1 MAGQIGQERSNQIV
15 RHLKKVTIAS
25 QEIQPGEFKEIKINI
40 ARLPS
45 HTLID
50 TPIYVSR
57 ALQDGPVL
65 ALIAGMH
72 GDELNGMEIV
82 RRILDLG
89 LHKVKRGTVVCMPVI
104 NVYGFL
110 NYSREVPDG
119 KDVNRSFPGRK
130 TGSLASRVAYY
141 LMHEVIP
148 FIDCGIDFH
157 TGGAMRAN
165 YPQVRAVLRDDGNL
179 ELANAF
185 SAPFTIDMPFR
196 PNSLRKEAA
205 RKGKKIIVYEGG
217 ESLRFDPQAIEAG
230 VAGTLRLMK
239 FLNMIDS
246 APEPSQENRIIWNT
260 SWVRAKHAGLF
271 QPNIQGG
278 QLVHRGEWLGSITD
292 PFGEFK
298 EEVRATQTG
307 YVVGL
312 NNGPVINAGDALI
325 HLGMDNFCRLD
336 NNRES

>member
-1 MAGQIGQERSNQIV
+1 MKQI
-15 RHLKKVTIAS
+15 TIGN
-25 QEIQPGEFKEIKINI
+25 QEIHPGEFREININI

-50 TPIYVSR
+50 TPIYISR
-57 ALQDGPVL
+57 ALEDGPVL

-82 RRILDLG
+82 RRILDRG
-89 LHKVKRGTVVCMPVI
+89 LHKVDRGTVICMPVI

-148 FIDCGIDFH
+148 YIDCGVDFH

-165 YPQVRAVLRDDGNL
+165 YPQVRAVLRDRVNQ

-185 SAPFTIDMPFR
+185 CAPFTIDAAFR
-196 PNSLRKEAA
+196 PNSLRREAS

-217 ESLRFDPQAIEAG
+217 ESLRFDTRAIEDG

-239 FLNMIDS
+239 HLNMIGS
-246 APEPSQENRIIWNT
+246 APEPREENRVIWST
-260 SWVRAKHAGLF
+260 SWIRAKHAGLF
-271 QPNIQGG
+271 QPNVQCG
-278 QLVHRGEWLGSITD
+278 QLVHRGEWVGTITD

-298 EEVRATQTG
+298 EEVKASQTG
-307 YVVGL
+307 YIIGM
-312 NNGPVINAGDALI
+312 NNGPVINAGDALM
-325 HLGMDNFCRLD
+325 HVGMDHFCRLD
-336 NNRES
+336 NGRVAGEE

>member
-1 MAGQIGQERSNQIV
+1 
-15 RHLKKVTIAS
+15 LKLVTIANH
-25 QEIQPGEFKEIKINI
+25 EIKPGEFREININI

-57 ALQDGPVL
+57 SMKDGPVL

-82 RRILDLG
+82 RRILDQG

-119 KDVNRSFPGRK
+119 KDVNRSFPGRR

-148 FIDCGIDFH
+148 FIDCGIDYH

-165 YPQVRAVLRDDGNL
+165 YPQVRALLRDDRNM
-179 ELANAF
+179 ELASAF
-185 SAPFTIDMPFR
+185 CAPFTIDAPFR
-196 PNSLRKEAA
+196 PNSLRKEAS
-205 RKGKKIIVYEGG
+205 RKGKNIIVYEGG
-217 ESLRFDPQAIEAG
+217 ESLRFDTAAIEEG
-230 VAGTLRLMK
+230 VAGTLRIMK
-239 FLNMIDS
+239 HLGMIDS
-246 APEPSQENRIIWNT
+246 APEPKQQNKVIWNT
-260 SWVRAKHAGLF
+260 SWIRAKHAGLF
-271 QPNIQGG
+271 QPNVQCG
-278 QLVHRGEWLGSITD
+278 QLVNRGQWVGTITD

-298 EEVRATQTG
+298 EEVKAFETG
-307 YVVGL
+307 YVIGL
-312 NNGPVINAGDALI
+312 NNGPVINAGDALMQ
-325 HLGMDNFCRLD
+325 LGMDNFCRLD
-336 NNRES
+336 NNNKSD